1 MVKKLAIRSSVTA
14 TLMFL
19 AASTS
24 AHHSALGY
32 DFTKTL
38 SAHATLKEMLW
49 SAPHSTLI
57 FEIKTADGHIQELP
71 LGGSAPGKFM
81 KEGFNPRDF
90 KVGDKLDV
98 TWHPAVDGKLGG
110 IVASITF
117 PDGRVFKDSEF
128 DNLVN
133 GSNTNHFKNDK
144 P

>member
-1 MVKKLAIRSSVTA
+1 VVKNIAMCSSMAVT
-14 TLMFL
+14 LLFL
-19 AASTS
+19 ATSAS

-32 DFTKTL
+32 DFTKTE

-57 FEIKTADGHIQELP
+57 FLIKTADGSVQELP

-81 KEGFNPRDF
+81 QEGFKPRDF

-98 TWHPAVDGKLGG
+98 TWHPAIDGKLGG
-110 IVASITF
+110 IVASIKF
-117 PDGRVFKDSEF
+117 PDGRVFRDAEF
-128 DNLVN
+128 DALVN
-133 GSNTNHFKNDK
+133 EADKHFKSDK